1 MKHGGVMRNGTQFV
15 NWKNMDCLK
24 LIYIEL
30 GLHPEAIGE
39 KNDFFFSQKRANR
52 LNKHEV
58 KFDLKQTNKQK
69 RLKEVTRILR
79 IIKKKKKGLVTQ
91 ITTMVWSFT

>member
-39 KNDFFFSQKRANR
+39 KNDFFSPKNVPIDLINMR
-52 LNKHEV
+52 LN
-58 KFDLKQTNKQK
+58 LT
-69 RLKEVTRILR
+69 
-79 IIKKKKKGLVTQ
+79 
-91 ITTMVWSFT
+91 

>member
-30 GLHPEAIGE
+30 GLHPDGE
-39 KNDFFFSQKRANR
+39 KMNFFSLQKRANR

-58 KFDLKQTNKQK
+58 KFVLKQTNKQ
-69 RLKEVTRILR
+69 RD
-79 IIKKKKKGLVTQ
+79 
-91 ITTMVWSFT
+91 

>member
-1 MKHGGVMRNGTQFV
+1 MKHWGVMRNGAQFV

-39 KNDFFFSQKRANR
+39 TMNFFLAKTCDDR
-52 LNKHEV
+52 K
-58 KFDLKQTNKQK
+58 T
-69 RLKEVTRILR
+69 
-79 IIKKKKKGLVTQ
+79 
-91 ITTMVWSFT
+91 